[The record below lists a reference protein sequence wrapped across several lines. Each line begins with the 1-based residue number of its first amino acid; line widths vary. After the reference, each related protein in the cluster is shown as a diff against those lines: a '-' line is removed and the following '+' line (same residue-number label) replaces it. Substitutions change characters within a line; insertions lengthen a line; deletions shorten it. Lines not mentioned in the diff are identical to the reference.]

1 MQPTILQMLNG
12 QNLGQI
18 KQTISI
24 LRSMSNPQTAM
35 QQLIQSR
42 NPQMLQAIE
51 YVKQHGGDPKT
62 AFQALAQERGI
73 NPEEIESLIK

>member
-18 KQTISI
+18 KQAISMF
-24 LRSMSNPQTAM
+24 RSLSNPQTAM
-35 QQLIQSR
+35 QQLIQQR

-51 YVKQHGGDPKT
+51 YVKQHGGNPQQ
-62 AFQALAQERGI
+62 AFRALAQERGI
-73 NPEEIESLIK
+73 DPAEIESLIK